1 MRVAILGYGSR
12 GDIQPVLVVADALK
26 RRGHEVRLTVN
37 VNSAE
42 WAKRSGVDVLAM
54 YPDVEAFLRSPGGQ
68 QLLAR
73 GKSSTLFRQLAAL
86 EERHNDDITRIC
98 REACRGADLVC
109 STIVTVFRGASLAE
123 ALDAPHV
130 CLATLPMFKTA
141 TFGSYL
147 LPVCDYHFGWLNRLS
162 WNLYISAYWLGQR
175 RLFNATRRAVGLPD
189 WKRRP
194 RVEEGAFI
202 HMYSKHVLPIP
213 DDVPR
218 SHWQGGYATLAPE
231 LRERLGEA
239 TLTHGLE
246 EGLASGPPTVFFG
259 FGSLPVLDPASVLT
273 DVIQLCETKSIRA
286 LVGAG
291 WTDYARGAVPETV
304 FVAPAFDHDRV
315 LPRCCAAVHH
325 GGAGTT
331 AAALRAGLPSLVCSL
346 FSDQPL
352 WGHRITQLGA
362 GTTFPFQKLAQGPL
376 SAALDVLLRPEVV
389 KRARQIGQAL
399 RAENGTEQIADLVER
414 FAQSRGVSV
423 AERGL
428 GVGAQ
433 A

>member
-12 GDIQPVLVVADALK
+12 GDIQPMLVVADALK

-37 VNSAE
+37 VNSAG
-42 WAKRSGVDVLAM
+42 WAKRSGVDVLPM
-54 YPDVEAFLRSPGGQ
+54 YPDVEAFMKSPGGQ

-73 GKSSTLFRQLAAL
+73 GKTPTLFRELAAL
-86 EERHNDDITRIC
+86 EERHNDDITRVC

-109 STIVTVFRGASLAE
+109 SSIVTVFRGASLAE
-123 ALDAPHV
+123 ALDVPHV

-141 TFGSYL
+141 SFASYL
-147 LPVCDYHFGWLNRLS
+147 LPVCDYHIGWLNRLS
-162 WNLYISAYWLGQR
+162 WDLYISAYWLGQR
-175 RLFNATRRAVGLPD
+175 GLFNATRRALGLWE

-213 DDVPR
+213 DDVSH
-218 SHWQGGYATLAPE
+218 SHWQGGYATVAPE

-239 TLTHGLE
+239 TLPLGLDE
-246 EGLASGPPTVFFG
+246 WLAAGTPPVFFG
-259 FGSLPVLDPASVLT
+259 FGSLPVLDPASVLR
-273 DVIQLCETKSIRA
+273 DVIQLCERHSIRA

-291 WTDYARGAVPETV
+291 WTEYARESLPASV

-315 LPRCCAAVHH
+315 LPRCRAAVHH

-331 AAALRAGLPSLVCSL
+331 AAALRAGLPTLVCSL

-352 WGHRITQLGA
+352 WGHRVAQLGV
-362 GTTFPFQKLAQGPL
+362 GTTFPFQKMVPRRL
-376 SAALDVLLRPEVV
+376 SAALDVLLRPEVAE
-389 KRARQIGQAL
+389 RARRIGQAL
-399 RAENGTEQIADLVER
+399 RAENGTEQITDLVER
-414 FAQSRGVSV
+414 FARSRGLSI
-423 AERGL
+423 AAGEPAL
-428 GVGAQ
+428 
-433 A
+433 

>member
-1 MRVAILGYGSR
+1 MRIAILGYGSR

-42 WAKRSGVDVLAM
+42 WAKRSGLDVLPM
-54 YPDVEAFLRSPGGQ
+54 YPDVEAFMRSPGGQ
-68 QLLAR
+68 RLVAK
-73 GKSSTLFRQLAAL
+73 GKSSTLFRELAAL
-86 EERHNDDITRIC
+86 EERHNDDITRVC

-109 STIVTVFRGASLAE
+109 STIVTVFRGASHAE
-123 ALDAPHV
+123 TLGVPHL

-141 TFGSYL
+141 SFASYL
-147 LPVCDYHFGWLNRLS
+147 LPVCDYHVGWLNRLS
-162 WNLYISAYWLGQR
+162 WDLYISAYWFGQR
-175 RLFNATRRAVGLPD
+175 GLFNATRRALGLPE

-218 SHWQGGYATLAPE
+218 SHLQGGYATIAPE

-239 TLTHGLE
+239 TLPHGLDE
-246 EGLASGPPTVFFG
+246 WLTAGSPPVFFG
-259 FGSLPVLDPASVLT
+259 FGSLPVLDPASVLR
-273 DVIQLCETKSIRA
+273 DVIRLCERHSIRA

-291 WTDYARGAVPETV
+291 WTEYARESLPETV

-315 LPRCCAAVHH
+315 LPRCRAAVHH

-331 AAALRAGLPSLVCSL
+331 AAALRAGLPTLVCSL

-352 WGHRITQLGA
+352 WGHRVSQLGA
-362 GTTFPFQKLAQGPL
+362 GTTFSFRKFGPRRL
-376 SAALDVLLRPEVV
+376 SAALDVLLRPELAE
-389 KRARQIGQAL
+389 RACRIGQAL
-399 RAENGTEQIADLVER
+399 RAEDGTEQITDLIER
-414 FAQSRGVSV
+414 FARSTRPPD
-423 AERGL
+423 A
-428 GVGAQ
+428 A
-433 A
+433 

>member
-37 VNSAE
+37 VNSAD
-42 WAKRSGVDVLAM
+42 WAKRSGVDVLPM
-54 YPDVEAFLRSPGGQ
+54 YPDVEAFMRSPGGQ

-73 GKSSTLFRQLAAL
+73 GKSSTLFRELAAL

-109 STIVTVFRGASLAE
+109 SSIVTVFRGASLAE
-123 ALDAPHV
+123 ALDVPHV

-141 TFGSYL
+141 SFGSYL
-147 LPVCDYHFGWLNRLS
+147 LPICDYHIGWLNRLS
-162 WNLYISAYWLGQR
+162 WDLYISAYWLGQR
-175 RLFNATRRAVGLPD
+175 NLFNATRRALGLPE
-189 WKRRP
+189 WKHRP
-194 RVEEGAFI
+194 HVEEGAFI
-202 HMYSKHVLPIP
+202 HMYSKHVLPVP

-218 SHWQGGYATLAPE
+218 SHWQGGYATVARE

-239 TLTHGLE
+239 TLPHGLDE
-246 EGLASGPPTVFFG
+246 WLAAGPPPVFFG
-259 FGSLPVLDPASVLT
+259 FGSMPVLDPAMVLR
-273 DVIQLCETKSIRA
+273 DVIELCERHSIRA

-291 WTDYARGAVPETV
+291 WTAYARESLPETV

-315 LPRCCAAVHH
+315 LPRCRAAVHH

-331 AAALRAGLPSLVCSL
+331 AASLRAGLPTLVCSL

-352 WGHRITQLGA
+352 WGRRVTQLGA
-362 GTTFPFQKLAQGPL
+362 GTTFPFQKLAPRRL
-376 SAALDVLLRPEVV
+376 SAALDVLLRPEVAE
-389 KRARQIGQAL
+389 RARQIGQAL

-414 FAQSRGVSV
+414 FARSRGISIAAREPAV
-423 AERGL
+423 
-428 GVGAQ
+428 
-433 A
+433 